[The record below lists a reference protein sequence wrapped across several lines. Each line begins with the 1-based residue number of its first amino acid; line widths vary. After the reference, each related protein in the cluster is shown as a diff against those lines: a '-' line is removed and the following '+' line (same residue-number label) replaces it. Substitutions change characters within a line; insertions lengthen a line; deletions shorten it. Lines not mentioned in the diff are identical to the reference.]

1 MRMEQNVQKTGIV
14 NWVALLGMAVVSAA
28 LARHAQS
35 AAGLV
40 GTAFLAIGFLA
51 AAVSYFQ
58 MRLEDRERLERIEV
72 EELKKARSDSALFA
86 DAAGETF
93 PVRRSREQFERF
105 LVPGFTILLLL
116 LQGGAAFGGWRWL
129 DSSAAPLLERTTL
142 TLALYGLC
150 GLILFL
156 LGSYSAR
163 LARLD
168 RQRLLRPGASYLML
182 GAVMCFLVAAAEAA
196 AYFGFP
202 RIDLYVARAFCV
214 VLALTAVETLVG
226 LVFEIYRPRVKGQA
240 ARLLYESRLIGL
252 LGEPGGLIT
261 TAAQALDYQFGFK
274 VSETWFYRFLEK
286 ALSWIILLQ
295 LAALWASTTFV
306 VIEPGE
312 QALLERFGKPVA
324 GRAVLDPGLHF
335 KWPWPADR
343 VYRYPTRAVQ
353 SFVVGIVADPE
364 QEKQKTI
371 VWTRPHYREE
381 LNMLVASRDESARS
395 EIPGVERSVPAN
407 LIVVSI
413 PVQYQ
418 ITNLVNWAYE
428 HANASNVLVHL
439 ANREVVRYLV
449 NVDFDSVMSSQ
460 RRAAAEALR
469 DRIQARADE
478 LKLGVQI
485 LFVGLQDIH
494 PPLGTK
500 ALQVAEA
507 FEKVVGAMQQ
517 KQTNILAAQAYEA
530 QRIPL
535 AHAEATNITTQAR
548 SDQALRVATAT
559 AEASRFA
566 SQLAAFQASPRVY
579 RERTYLE
586 TLVNALPGARKYV
599 LAATNTQDIVVL
611 NLEES
616 VRSDLLT
623 GTILPPDATKPAE
636 KKN

>member
-1 MRMEQNVQKTGIV
+1 MEQNVQKTGIV

-40 GTAFLAIGFLA
+40 GTAFLAIGFLV

-58 MRLEDRERLERIEV
+58 MRLEDRERLERLEV

-86 DAAGETF
+86 DTAGETF
-93 PVRRSREQFERF
+93 PARRSREQFERF
-105 LVPGFTILLLL
+105 LVPAFTVVLFL
-116 LQGGAAFGGWRWL
+116 LQGGAAYGGWRWL
-129 DSSAAPLLERTTL
+129 DTAGAPALDRATL

-150 GLILFL
+150 GLVLFL
-156 LGSYSAR
+156 LGNYSAR

-182 GAVMCFLVAAAEAA
+182 GAVMCFLVAATEAT
-196 AYFGFP
+196 AYFSLP
-202 RIDLYVARAFCV
+202 KIDLYVARAFCV
-214 VLALTAVETLVG
+214 VLALTAAEKLVG
-226 LVFEIYRPRVKGQA
+226 LVFEIYRPRIRGQA

-274 VSETWFYRFLEK
+274 VSETWFYKFLEK

-306 VIEPGE
+306 IIEPGE
-312 QALLERFGKPVA
+312 QALLERFGEPVA
-324 GRAVLDPGLHF
+324 GRAVLEPGLHF
-335 KWPWPADR
+335 KWPWPVDQ
-343 VYRYPTRAVQ
+343 VYRHPTRQVQ
-353 SFVVGIVADPE
+353 GFTVGVVSDPE
-364 QEKQKTI
+364 MEKEKTL
-371 VWTRPHYREE
+371 VWTRPHYKEE
-381 LNMLVASRDESARS
+381 FNMLVASRDESARS
-395 EIPGVERSVPAN
+395 DVPGAEQPVPAN

-418 ITNLVNWAYE
+418 ITNLVAWAYQ

-460 RRAAAEALR
+460 RQAAAEALR
-469 DRIQARADE
+469 DRIQARANE

-494 PPLGTK
+494 PPLGNK
-500 ALQVAEA
+500 MQMVAES

-530 QRIPL
+530 RRIP
-535 AHAEATNITTQAR
+535 AASAEATNLVTQAR
-548 SDQALRVATAT
+548 SDQLLKVTTAL
-559 AEASRFA
+559 AEAARFTN
-566 SQLAAFQASPRVY
+566 QLAAFRASPTVY
-579 RERTYLE
+579 PQRTYLE
-586 TLVNALPGARKYV
+586 ALVTALPGVKKYV
-599 LAATNTQDIVVL
+599 LVATNTQDVVVL
-611 NLEES
+611 NLEETIRPD
-616 VRSDLLT
+616 VLDRM
-623 GTILPPDATKPAE
+623 ILPPDATKPAD

>member
-1 MRMEQNVQKTGIV
+1 MEQNVQKTGIV

-28 LARHAQS
+28 LARHAES

-40 GTAFLAIGFLA
+40 GTAFLGIGFLA

-58 MRLEDRERLERIEV
+58 MRLEDRERLEQIEV

-86 DAAGETF
+86 DTAGETF
-93 PVRRSREQFERF
+93 PARRSREQFERF
-105 LVPGFTILLLL
+105 LVPAFTILLFL
-116 LQGGAAFGGWRWL
+116 LQGGAAYAGWRWL
-129 DSSAAPLLERTTL
+129 DSSAPPLLERTTL

-182 GAVMCFLVAAAEAA
+182 GAVMCFLVAAAETAV
-196 AYFGFP
+196 YFGFP
-202 RIDLYVARAFCV
+202 KIDRYVARAFCV
-214 VLALTAVETLVG
+214 VLALAAVENLIG

-274 VSETWFYRFLEK
+274 VSETWFYKFLEK

-295 LAALWASTTFV
+295 LAALWASSTFV

-312 QALLERFGKPVA
+312 QALWERFGKPVA
-324 GRAVLDPGLHF
+324 GHAVLDPGLHF

-353 SFVVGIVADPE
+353 SFVVGVVADPE
-364 QEKQKTI
+364 QDKEKTI

-395 EIPGVERSVPAN
+395 EVPGAERSVPAN

-418 ITNLVNWAYE
+418 ITRLEDWAYK
-428 HANASNVLVHL
+428 HANASNILVHL

-460 RRAAAEALR
+460 RQAAAEALR

-494 PPLGTK
+494 PPLGTRSV
-500 ALQVAEA
+500 QVAEA

-530 QRIPL
+530 QRLPA

-559 AEASRFA
+559 AEASRFLHQIAA
-566 SQLAAFQASPRVY
+566 SQASPKVY
-579 RERTYLE
+579 RERTYLD
-586 TLVNALPGARKYV
+586 TLVNALPGVKKYL
-599 LAATNTQDIVVL
+599 LAATNTQDVVVL
-611 NLEES
+611 NLEET